1 MLRAKL
7 HAPAINRNIIRREKL
22 LEKLEHAKDGKLTLV
37 TAPAGYGKTT
47 AVLDWLGK
55 CGLPYAWL
63 SLDSRDNDPLTFW
76 QYVCAALDG
85 LTGGIAKD
93 VEYVFSSSELM
104 KAEIHIRILIDRLS
118 ERSSDFLL
126 VLDDLQRIST
136 PSILT
141 GLSYLIDYLT
151 AVMGGT
157 PSGRGGGRGFL
168 QQAYRICRAQPEQRI

>member
-1 MLRAKL
+1 LLRAKL

-93 VEYVFSSSELM
+93 V
-104 KAEIHIRILIDRLS
+104 
-118 ERSSDFLL
+118 
-126 VLDDLQRIST
+126 
-136 PSILT
+136 
-141 GLSYLIDYLT
+141 
-151 AVMGGT
+151 
-157 PSGRGGGRGFL
+157 
-168 QQAYRICRAQPEQRI
+168 